1 MRAGKTTIT
10 ELSAS
15 VGQVLPISSA
25 LGVSF
30 DETVAA
36 ISALTTQG
44 ISTAQATTGLRAALT
59 SIIAPSNEAAK
70 LAAQLGIEFSAAGVE
85 ANGFGGVMD
94 QVMAATGGNTALIQ
108 QLFGSIEATTA
119 ALSFA
124 GGAGEVF
131 GDIMGQMGEKAGATA
146 GAFDLVAGSLD
157 ERLNVVLARGGDLM
171 LGLGNIMLAGL
182 VPAAETAI
190 RFVDFVGNSLETM
203 GVIAVGLAA
212 TQIPALV
219 GVLAT
224 KAAALLSAA
233 TAAGIMSG
241 AMSTLGAAVA
251 FAGGPLGLLL
261 GILGGATAAFILFRD
276 TSDTVAPIMDSATD
290 AVDRINAV
298 LATSSEVALPEA
310 ARATLNLTNENIRLA
325 QSAYAA
331 AEAELAKAQAAASI
345 SQVQVDSE
353 VMSGLSDEQLN
364 RLTESRAINERSQ
377 RALAA
382 AQADLAAAQSTL
394 TSRINE
400 GQLALSNAA
409 GEMVENQ
416 RRAIELSVTMD
427 DLAGTFGGVA
437 GGVGGAGG
445 VTDEIERMNEE
456 LRKSQEEIQRVQNT
470 MQQGAGRAADFFL
483 AIRQGSDSARNALGQ
498 LGSQLIRSGL
508 TQWLGGM
515 AARNPTG
522 FLGTIFSGL
531 GGSVVPNAKGNVV
544 SGATIFP
551 LSGGRTGLMGEAG
564 PEAIVPLTRTVS
576 GALGVQSV
584 GGKGSG
590 VVVNITNNAQGVEVQ
605 RGESGTMPDGRQYEN
620 FVIRAVQRG
629 MADGAFDGAL
639 SSRTGLQPR
648 VNRR

>member
-1 MRAGKTTIT
+1 
-10 ELSAS
+10 
-15 VGQVLPISSA
+15 
-25 LGVSF
+25 
-30 DETVAA
+30 
-36 ISALTTQG
+36 
-44 ISTAQATTGLRAALT
+44 
-59 SIIAPSNEAAK
+59 
-70 LAAQLGIEFSAAGVE
+70 
-85 ANGFGGVMD
+85 MD

-298 LATSSEVALPEA
+298 LATASEVALPEA

-364 RLTESRAINERSQ
+364 RLTQSRAINERSQ

-416 RRAIELSVTMD
+416 RRAIDLSVTMD
-427 DLAGTFGGVA
+427 DLAGSVGNVA
-437 GGVGGAGG
+437 TGVGRAGSGVGA
-445 VTDEIERMNEE
+445 VAAVDDLTTEIDRMQ
-456 LRKSQEEIQRVQNT
+456 ST

-483 AIRQGSDSARNALGQ
+483 SIAKGSDSARNALSQ
-498 LGSQLIRSGL
+498 LASQLIRSGL
-508 TQWLGGM
+508 ANMLTGM
-515 AARNPTG
+515 ATRNPTG
-522 FLGTIFSGL
+522 FI
-531 GGSVVPNAKGNVV
+531 GSVLGLFGGGKVPSFDGGGWTGNA
-544 SGATIFP
+544 P
-551 LSGGRTGLMGEAG
+551 RTGGLDGQGGFLAMMHPQERVIDTTRGGGG
-564 PEAIVPLTRTVS
+564 PMAITVNVH
-576 GALGVQSV
+576 GANGDAH
-584 GGKGSG
+584 
-590 VVVNITNNAQGVEVQ
+590 VVRLVEQGVSE
-605 RGESGTMPDGRQYEN
+605 GLRQYD
-620 FVIRAVQRG
+620 RALPDRMQ
-629 MADGAFDGAL
+629 MIQSD
-639 SSRTGLQPR
+639 PR
-648 VNRR
+648 ARA